1 MSREPI
7 NMIVSDHVYVKKTLR
22 FMHGGLDPVAQ
33 ILLYFL
39 KDATNVAHGH
49 RNLGFDATG

>member
-1 MSREPI
+1 
-7 NMIVSDHVYVKKTLR
+7 MIVSDHVYVKKTLR

-49 RNLGFDATG
+49 RYLGFDATG

>member
-1 MSREPI
+1 MSRELI
-7 NMIVSDHVYVKKTLR
+7 NLTVSDHIYVKKTLR

-49 RNLGFDATG
+49 LYSGFDATG